1 MCALSH
7 DFQHASF
14 MAKVL
19 ETYKELT
26 TVCGSSLEY
35 ESSKSNNSVAEN
47 SSQLINDDCDELT
60 LEEERDKVLLEHK
73 VERAFYEAGK
83 ALKELRDRRL
93 YRASYKTFEEYAIH
107 RFGYNRRQPYR
118 LIEAAD
124 VVDTIIKM
132 CPNGTQILPTN
143 ERQVRELTKLEPD
156 IRGIC
161 WEQAVKANGGKVPS
175 GRLVK
180 DIVERIME
188 KERVPNP
195 YSKGEVC
202 QIIAKDNPDLKG
214 KAGCWCLVKDVYEFS
229 CTVIAWDG
237 EYTLRVDH
245 LKSLNYLDTECNA
258 MQLLHKRIS
267 TIRSYG
273 ELEHAAIVALK
284 QLGQIGRHYLTELE
298 EIFLSAMERKYNS
311 PTVYDLEE
319 LRSHQHY
326 VNPSTNNI

>member
-1 MCALSH
+1 
-7 DFQHASF
+7 
-14 MAKVL
+14 MAK
-19 ETYKELT
+19 EFDTYEELT
-26 TVCGSSLEY
+26 SVCDSPREY
-35 ESSKSNNSVAEN
+35 ESSKKNDSVVPDDLQLTANNS
-47 SSQLINDDCDELT
+47 DELT
-60 LEEERDKVLLEHK
+60 TEEERDRQLLEHK

-93 YRASYKTFEEYAIH
+93 YRTSYKTFEEYCAT
-107 RFGYNRRQPYR
+107 RFGYNRRQPYL
-118 LIEAAD
+118 LIEASSI
-124 VVDTIIKM
+124 VDNLSEKCDQFDHISV
-132 CPNGTQILPTN
+132 LPTN
-143 ERQVRELTKLEPD
+143 ECQVRALSRLEPESQ
-156 IRGIC
+156 RAC

-188 KERVPNP
+188 KTRVPNP

-202 QIIAKDNPDLKG
+202 QIIPKDNSELKG
-214 KAGCWCLVKDVYEFS
+214 KAGCWCLVKEVYEFS

-237 EYTLRVDH
+237 EYTLRIDH

-267 TIRSYG
+267 SIRSYG
-273 ELEHAAIVALK
+273 DLEQAAIVNLK

-311 PTVYDLEE
+311 PTIYNPEE
-319 LRSHQHY
+319 LKSHQNY
-326 VNPSTNNI
+326 INKSTGKV